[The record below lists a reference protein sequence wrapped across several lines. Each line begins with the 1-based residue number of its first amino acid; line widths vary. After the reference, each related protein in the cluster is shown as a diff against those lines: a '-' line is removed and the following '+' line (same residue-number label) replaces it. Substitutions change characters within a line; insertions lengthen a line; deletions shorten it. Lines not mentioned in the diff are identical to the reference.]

1 MRFEKINEN
10 KLKITLSN
18 DELPISNNLDS
29 FMTDTSDAREA
40 FLNMLDKAEE
50 AVGFN
55 TKDYKIKIQA
65 KALHNGDFV
74 FIVTKLVQMNNKHIV
89 VRPKKILKASSQ
101 NSLYTIYRFESFDDF
116 CSFCE
121 FLKSNKINYLKSLS
135 KSCKLYK
142 YSNYFYLCFERINE
156 NYRKISMFYSSITE
170 FSKFFSTKDL
180 FASTL
185 KEHGELLIDDNAIIT
200 CQSYFKS

>member
-74 FIVTKLVQMNNKHIV
+74 FIVTKIRTNIFICNI
-89 VRPKKILKASSQ
+89 
-101 NSLYTIYRFESFDDF
+101 
-116 CSFCE
+116 
-121 FLKSNKINYLKSLS
+121 
-135 KSCKLYK
+135 
-142 YSNYFYLCFERINE
+142 
-156 NYRKISMFYSSITE
+156 
-170 FSKFFSTKDL
+170 FS
-180 FASTL
+180 
-185 KEHGELLIDDNAIIT
+185 
-200 CQSYFKS
+200 

>member
-55 TKDYKIKIQA
+55 TKDYKI
-65 KALHNGDFV
+65 
-74 FIVTKLVQMNNKHIV
+74 V
-89 VRPKKILKASSQ
+89 VDILQ
-101 NSLYTIYRFESFDDF
+101 SL
-116 CSFCE
+116 
-121 FLKSNKINYLKSLS
+121 
-135 KSCKLYK
+135 
-142 YSNYFYLCFERINE
+142 
-156 NYRKISMFYSSITE
+156 
-170 FSKFFSTKDL
+170 
-180 FASTL
+180 
-185 KEHGELLIDDNAIIT
+185 
-200 CQSYFKS
+200 